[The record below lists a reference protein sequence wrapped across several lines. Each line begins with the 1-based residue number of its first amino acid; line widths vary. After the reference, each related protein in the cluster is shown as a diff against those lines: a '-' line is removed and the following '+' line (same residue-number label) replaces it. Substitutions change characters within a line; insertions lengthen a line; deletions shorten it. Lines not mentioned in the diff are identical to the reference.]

1 MEFSRPEYQC
11 GLSLLQEIFPTQGSN
26 PGLPHC
32 RWILYQLSHKG
43 SPKIPMGS
51 LSLLQWIFPT
61 QELNQGLLQDSS
73 PAELLKCRQ
82 NISWQME
89 DKEIRSLKESGMLEW
104 IHFEKL
110 EGLLDDYVPLKHNLY
125 IFDKGH
131 REYTCEKCT
140 SIDIKFIGG
149 SSLRPGLIVKEVL
162 MELSLLMAVKMI
174 GPSCNRG
181 HVAALLS
188 VFL

>member
-1 MEFSRPEYQC
+1 
-11 GLSLLQEIFPTQGSN
+11 
-26 PGLPHC
+26 
-32 RWILYQLSHKG
+32 
-43 SPKIPMGS
+43 
-51 LSLLQWIFPT
+51 
-61 QELNQGLLQDSS
+61 
-73 PAELLKCRQ
+73 
-82 NISWQME
+82 ME

-104 IHFEKL
+104 IHFEQL

-131 REYTCEKCT
+131 REYICEKCT